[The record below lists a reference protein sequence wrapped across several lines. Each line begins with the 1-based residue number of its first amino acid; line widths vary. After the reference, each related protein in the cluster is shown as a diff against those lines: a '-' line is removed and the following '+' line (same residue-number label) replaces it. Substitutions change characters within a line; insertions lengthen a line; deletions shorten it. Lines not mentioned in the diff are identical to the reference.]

1 MFHLKQHNLSE
12 EQIILLNDYIN
23 KIILPESTY
32 VTDDEFGDAKFS
44 SIFQKNTV
52 YTILTTK
59 KESSTKN
66 QHPLIEIKNGYINL
80 QSTLNKFAEENKL
93 ETIVN
98 EMLLENGFILHNMQ
112 NCYVQNILSLL
123 IFLRNNREILYD
135 KTSMSEIDENLL
147 EEIKKEKNE
156 LKIPNSMNF
165 ITESSILNFDP
176 NNGYSIANDFY
187 PLKKYE
193 LLKKKLEIE
202 TVLDSDDPQTKMNKI
217 NKNSKYYMYKIIKL
231 LNTLNYSNF
240 IIYSYKFSVIIYKL
254 YVLNWVS
261 FVNLS
266 LFNEMSFNDG
276 SIESLLQYC
285 DFFKPTFAI
294 VHRLKKYTDNIDKL
308 RNNIIT
314 REEFANILNID
325 ITSRY
330 YCKKGDGTKRY
341 SSAIIKCASMGAP
354 NPFSISHIMNAQ
366 YKIDQTFKLRQIYI
380 SLVKHIFNLPF
391 EHYNDNDEKEINN
404 LDEINNLPN
413 GIYIN
418 ATISNHYHNFI
429 KHNGIYIMFDDVIHN
444 PTITYIDKYNPSN
457 DEINSNEDKENKNK
471 NIKYKNIKVD
481 EIDGKLY
488 VSPIISNFKISTPI
502 VLENLTEDDEFR
514 LFGKR
519 ISVNGVSRKGM
530 LTYNYDTSSMS
541 KMTGSNKQS
550 MICNIILIIITIIS
564 IIILIVI
571 VIKMTKI
578 QRTIQC
584 CSKSDL

>member
-1 MFHLKQHNLSE
+1 MFHLKRHNLPE
-12 EQIILLNDYIN
+12 EQIVLLNDYIN

-59 KESSTKN
+59 TELSNEN

-80 QSTLNKFAEENKL
+80 QTTLNKFAEENKL
-93 ETIVN
+93 ETIIN

-135 KTSMSEIDENLL
+135 KTSMTEIDENLL

-156 LKIPNSMNF
+156 LKIPDSMDF
-165 ITESSILNFDP
+165 ISESNILDFDS
-176 NNGYSIANDFY
+176 NNGYSITNDFY

-193 LLKKKLEIE
+193 LLKKKLGIE

-240 IIYSYKFSVIIYKL
+240 IVYSYKFSVIIYKL
-254 YVLNWVS
+254 YTLNWVS

-285 DFFKPTFAI
+285 DFFKPTFTIA
-294 VHRLKKYTDNIDKL
+294 HRMKKYTDNVDKL
-308 RNNIIT
+308 RNNKIT

-330 YCKKGDGTKRY
+330 YCQKGDGTKRY
-341 SSAIIKCASMGAP
+341 SSAIKKCASMGIP
-354 NPFSISHIMNAQ
+354 NPFSISHLMDVQ

-391 EHYNDNDEKEINN
+391 EHYNDNDEKEIND
-404 LDEINNLPN
+404 LEEINNLPN

-444 PTITYIDKYNPSN
+444 PTITYN
-457 DEINSNEDKENKNK
+457 EVVSNEDEENKNK
-471 NIKYKNIKVD
+471 NIKYKNFKVD

-502 VLENLTEDDEFR
+502 VLENLTEDNEFR

-530 LTYNYDTSSMS
+530 LTYNYDTTSIS
-541 KMTGSNKQS
+541 KMFGSNKQS
-550 MICNIILIIITIIS
+550 MIYNIILIIITIIS
-564 IIILIVI
+564 VIILIVI

-578 QRTIQC
+578 QKTIQC
-584 CSKSDL
+584 CSKGDH